1 MTMDLNDTAD
11 LLYDTRHD
19 VGDLEDG
26 LARLRKDLE
35 ELKENGEESNPEHLC
50 EEIVKMNI
58 FNSVFVDCTASPDVA
73 ALYETLM
80 NNNVSV
86 VAANK
91 EAASSSYDN
100 YTKLKETAR
109 HPRHQVLVRDERRR
123 PASRSSITMND
134 LINSGDHILK
144 LEAVLSGTLNYIF
157 NTISADIPFS
167 EAIHMAKEAGYAERT
182 HVSTLAAK
190 T

>member
-1 MTMDLNDTAD
+1 MRHNGLKLNV
-11 LLYDTRHD
+11 
-19 VGDLEDG
+19 VGISNSKKAFYAG
-26 LARLRKDLE
+26 KDQPRQLSGGAE
-35 ELKENGEESNPEHLC
+35 GEREESNPEHLC

-109 HPRHQVLVRDERRR
+109 HRDIKFLFETNVG
-123 PASRSSITMND
+123 AGSRSSI
-134 LINSGDHILK
+134 
-144 LEAVLSGTLNYIF
+144 
-157 NTISADIPFS
+157 
-167 EAIHMAKEAGYAERT
+167 R
-182 HVSTLAAK
+182 
-190 T
+190 